1 PDPANGW
8 QSADSHAFARLPEGA
23 QRIRVEA
30 LDFAGVAAVPLLLQ
44 VDVPQAWWRTP
55 LARALQLLAALVLF
69 RCVLK
74 LRERQLH
81 LRERQLHL
89 REQQLQAMVDERTA
103 QLQASDAELRR
114 ANDELRRLSYTDPLT
129 GLGNR
134 RRLFEALERHAQ
146 AAAAEGRPLAV
157 LLMDLDH

>member
-1 PDPANGW
+1 
-8 QSADSHAFARLPEGA
+8 
-23 QRIRVEA
+23 
-30 LDFAGVAAVPLLLQ
+30 

-69 RCVLK
+69 WCVLK
-74 LRERQLH
+74 

-157 LLMDLDH
+157 LLMDLDHFK